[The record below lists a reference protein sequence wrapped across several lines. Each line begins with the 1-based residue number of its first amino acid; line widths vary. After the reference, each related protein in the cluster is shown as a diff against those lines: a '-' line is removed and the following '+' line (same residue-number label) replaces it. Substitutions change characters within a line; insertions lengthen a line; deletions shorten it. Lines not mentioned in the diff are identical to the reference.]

1 MTSSSSLIRARSLGM
16 SRPTVSTPGT
26 GTLQV
31 ESDQIEVI
39 VVDDHLGIRKGVEL
53 LLRDAGMRVAGVAS
67 GLEEARALLARRR
80 HDVALLDVHLG
91 GENSLGLVE
100 EVMSRHPQAGI
111 VLYTGYTGPDA
122 GLADAVRVGARGFVL
137 KSSPAPV
144 LIAAL
149 RAVAAGGTYID
160 VDLAAHL
167 SAGADLSR
175 LARLSPREREILD
188 LLAAGLTGQA
198 IASSL
203 FLSPETV
210 RTHVRNAT
218 TKLGAKTR
226 VQAVALVVRARGS
239 LM

>member
-1 MTSSSSLIRARSLGM
+1 VDA
-16 SRPTVSTPGT
+16 
-26 GTLQV
+26 
-31 ESDQIEVI
+31 EQIEVI

-67 GLEEARALLARRR
+67 GLAEARALLARRR
-80 HDVALLDVHLG
+80 HDVALIDIHLG
-91 GENSLGLVE
+91 SENSLALVE
-100 EVMSRHPQAGI
+100 EMMARDPQAGV

-122 GLADAVRVGARGFVL
+122 GLGEAVRVGARGFVL

-144 LIAAL
+144 LIDAL
-149 RAVAAGGTYID
+149 RAVAAGGTWVD

-167 SAGADLSR
+167 SAGANLSR
-175 LARLSPREREILD
+175 LARLSPREREILG
-188 LLAAGLTGQA
+188 LLSEGLTGQA

-218 TKLGAKTR
+218 AKLGAKTR
-226 VQAVALVVRARGS
+226 VQAVALAVSARAS
-239 LM
+239 LI